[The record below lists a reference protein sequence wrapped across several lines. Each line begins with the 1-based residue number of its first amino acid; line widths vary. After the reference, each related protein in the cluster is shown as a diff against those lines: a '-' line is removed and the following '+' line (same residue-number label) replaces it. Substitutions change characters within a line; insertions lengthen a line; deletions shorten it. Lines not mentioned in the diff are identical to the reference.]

1 MISMSQIKGDLLASL
16 LNDRALLAVII
27 VGQLL
32 AIILTFSPLIKSDPW
47 LTLAPVSLF
56 IHFVSLASLSSIY
69 LLKKQLANASYQQQL
84 IVLILVIC
92 SFTLAT
98 SYLVFTLEILDSISL
113 FEFLSRNLLIAL
125 IIAVLYAQF
134 SIMHAERGYS
144 EQIATQAQLSSLQA
158 RIRPHFLF
166 NSLNMA
172 AELVYHN
179 AEDAEKTILALADLS
194 RAAMHCDEAI
204 PLEKEVLLAQQYM
217 LVESWRFGDRL
228 TIDWLLPDHLP
239 ELKVP
244 ALTIQPLLENAICH
258 GVEPNEAASTI
269 SVQLLVSSSSIS
281 FIIDNPYLQQASKS
295 RPSNGIAVENIKERL
310 TMYFGKRAKLT
321 HFIQDENYR
330 TKLVIP
336 R

>member
-1 MISMSQIKGDLLASL
+1 MISMNQIKGDLLASL

-32 AIILTFSPLIKSDPW
+32 AVILTFSPLIHRDPW
-47 LTLAPVSLF
+47 LALAPVSLF
-56 IHFVSLASLSSIY
+56 IHFVSLTSLTSIY
-69 LLKKQLANASYQQQL
+69 LLKSQLQKASYQQQL
-84 IVLILVIC
+84 IVLVLLIC
-92 SFTLAT
+92 GFTVAT
-98 SYLVFTLEILDSISL
+98 SYFVYSFEILDDISL
-113 FEFLSRNLLIAL
+113 LEFLTRNLLIAF
-125 IIAVLYAQF
+125 IIAMLYAQF
-134 SIMHAERGYS
+134 SIMHAERSYS
-144 EQIATQAQLSSLQA
+144 EQVATKAQLSSLQA

-172 AELVYHN
+172 AELVYHD
-179 AEDAEKTILALADLS
+179 AQDAEKTILALADLS

-204 PLEKEVLLAQQYM
+204 LLEKDVLLAQQYM

-228 TIDWLLPDHLP
+228 TVDWQIPEHLP
-239 ELKVP
+239 ELKIP

-258 GVEPNEAASTI
+258 GVEPSVSSSHI
-269 SVQLLVSSSSIS
+269 SVQLLVSNSSVSLIV
-281 FIIDNPYLQQASKS
+281 DNPYLPEASKS

-310 TMYFGKRAKLT
+310 QMYFGKRAKLT
-321 HFIQDENYR
+321 HFVQGDSFR

>member
-32 AIILTFSPLIKSDPW
+32 AIILTFSPLLHTDPW

-69 LLKKQLANASYQQQL
+69 LLKTQLRKASYHQQL
-84 IVLILVIC
+84 MVLILVIC
-92 SFTLAT
+92 GFTLAT
-98 SYLVFTLEILDSISL
+98 SYVVFSLEILENISL
-113 FEFLSRNLLIAL
+113 IEFLGRNLLIAF

-134 SIMHAERGYS
+134 SIMHAERSYS

-204 PLEKEVLLAQQYM
+204 PLEKEILLAQQYM

-228 TIDWLLPDHLP
+228 TIDWQLPEQLP
-239 ELKVP
+239 ELNVP

-258 GVEPNEAASTI
+258 GVEPNEIASVVTI
-269 SVQLLVSSSSIS
+269 QLLVSNSSIS
-281 FIIDNPYLQQASKS
+281 LIVDNPYLPNAAKV

-310 TMYFGKRAKLT
+310 QMYFGKRAKLT
-321 HFIQDENYR
+321 HFIQSDRFR